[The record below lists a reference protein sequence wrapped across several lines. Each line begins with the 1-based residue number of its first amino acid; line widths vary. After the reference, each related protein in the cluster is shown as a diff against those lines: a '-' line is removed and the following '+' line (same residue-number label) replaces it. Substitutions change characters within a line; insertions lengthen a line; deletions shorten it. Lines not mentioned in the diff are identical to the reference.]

1 MKNTLKRNKSGT
13 IKLSLKHS
21 LNNRFTKVQNAKSKN
36 TKSKNT
42 KATNTKSKN
51 TKAKKTKRTRLF
63 KFIPQKIVSRHP
75 TLSKKRKNKRKKYI
89 SRNEVSPFRSIKE
102 RLKDY
107 NSPLTIV

>member
-42 KATNTKSKN
+42 KA
-51 TKAKKTKRTRLF
+51 KKTKRTSVF

-75 TLSKKRKNKRKKYI
+75 TLSKKKKNKRKK
-89 SRNEVSPFRSIKE
+89 F
-102 RLKDY
+102 
-107 NSPLTIV
+107 

>member
-1 MKNTLKRNKSGT
+1 MKNTLKRNKSRT
-13 IKLSLKHS
+13 IKLSLKRS
-21 LNNRFTKVQNAKSKN
+21 INNRLIKTSMTNK
-36 TKSKNT
+36 T
-42 KATNTKSKN
+42 KAMKTKAKK

-75 TLSKKRKNKRKKYI
+75 TLSKKKKNKRKKYI